1 MSIRPVSTPKRDI
14 IAIGGSAGALHPICE
29 ILAGLPSNLPV
40 TVLVVMHRPV
50 SAASSLPQI
59 LSRNTGWDVLVAG
72 NREPLRRATC
82 IHLLS
87 DGFYRGHN
95 IDALF
100 CSLARHVGHR
110 TIGIILS
117 GMRKDGAMGLKA
129 IKDAGGA
136 VLIQS
141 PSGAEFPEM
150 PQAALASVGLAD
162 FVGPADALAA
172 EILRLVYADRTV
184 SDARNAAASTP
195 AQ

>member
-1 MSIRPVSTPKRDI
+1 
-14 IAIGGSAGALHPICE
+14 
-29 ILAGLPSNLPV
+29 
-40 TVLVVMHRPV
+40 
-50 SAASSLPQI
+50 
-59 LSRNTGWDVLVAG
+59 
-72 NREPLRRATC
+72 
-82 IHLLS
+82 
-87 DGFYRGHN
+87 
-95 IDALF
+95 
-100 CSLARHVGHR
+100 
-110 TIGIILS
+110 
-117 GMRKDGAMGLKA
+117 MRKDGAMGLKA